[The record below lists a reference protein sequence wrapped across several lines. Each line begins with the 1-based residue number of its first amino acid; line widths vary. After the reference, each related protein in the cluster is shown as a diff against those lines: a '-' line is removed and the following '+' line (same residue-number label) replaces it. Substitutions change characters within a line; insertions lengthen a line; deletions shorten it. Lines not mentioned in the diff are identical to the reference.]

1 MEVKI
6 NREIRNYSESMF
18 FGLSFRQFLCSLL
31 ACGIAVLIYFIFRK
45 KLGLEITSWLCI
57 LGALPFAAIGFIKYN
72 GMNMEDIIVAFIRS
86 EILTPKELIFQSNNF
101 YYKAIEQYLNN
112 NIKEELKKWLSH

>member
-86 EILTPKELIFQSNNF
+86 EILTPKELIFKSNNF

-112 NIKEELKKWLSH
+112 NIKEELKK

>member
-45 KLGLEITSWLCI
+45 KVKITLSS
-57 LGALPFAAIGFIKYN
+57 FIYKYN
-72 GMNMEDIIVAFIRS
+72 GMNMEDIIVASIRS
-86 EILTPKELIFQSNNF
+86 EILTPKELIFKSNNF

-112 NIKEELKKWLSH
+112 NIKEELKK